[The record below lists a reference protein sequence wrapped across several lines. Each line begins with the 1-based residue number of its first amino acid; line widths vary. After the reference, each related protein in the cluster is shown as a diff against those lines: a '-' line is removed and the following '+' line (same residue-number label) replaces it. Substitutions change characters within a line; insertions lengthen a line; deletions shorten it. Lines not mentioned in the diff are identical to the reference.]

1 MFCLCFAWIFYVC
14 QNPKIL
20 FSQNKILD
28 FCLTQVLR
36 KQSVCQTQVK
46 HRANIVSH
54 NSAHLQ
60 RRWKHVRDS
69 WDTWLPEWFVD
80 SFVFCWW
87 VVLCFIVDSL
97 AFCLWWVSDV
107 FMIHLCLLLCCVYV
121 VLCWFFTS
129 LVYVRLLASDLV
141 PIDEALWVYLSKTK
155 RFPAPA
161 LLKTGP
167 LQMESTWLPVSENC
181 LCCCEIGSTSVKE
194 RFMCQFPIS
203 ERKIELRGQ
212 TQMVHMMQ
220 SQHVFLWV
228 RHDPPSPRFT
238 ATQRQVWNMAG
249 EIYDY
254 FPGDDLEF
262 HIAAE
267 VHFVA
272 DPIWEF
278 QAPFRS
284 LKWRYCSISQAIFCR
299 NIPYIS
305 VGRIAIEELEF
316 PPHDHDEWV

>member
-1 MFCLCFAWIFYVC
+1 MFCLCFVCVSLVVFYVC

-54 NSAHLQ
+54 NFAHLQ

-141 PIDEALWVYLSKTK
+141 PIDEALWVYLKYICDLCVAERSKGPCPYWAVSSAPGAQRAPSPSSCALK
-155 RFPAPA
+155 RTTEF
-161 LLKTGP
+161 
-167 LQMESTWLPVSENC
+167 SSSDTWLRMLRNSRTNWPSFNKASPY
-181 LCCCEIGSTSVKE
+181 GSYD
-194 RFMCQFPIS
+194 
-203 ERKIELRGQ
+203 L
-212 TQMVHMMQ
+212 
-220 SQHVFLWV
+220 
-228 RHDPPSPRFT
+228 PP
-238 ATQRQVWNMAG
+238 
-249 EIYDY
+249 
-254 FPGDDLEF
+254 
-262 HIAAE
+262 
-267 VHFVA
+267 
-272 DPIWEF
+272 
-278 QAPFRS
+278 
-284 LKWRYCSISQAIFCR
+284 
-299 NIPYIS
+299 
-305 VGRIAIEELEF
+305 
-316 PPHDHDEWV
+316 

>member
-1 MFCLCFAWIFYVC
+1 MLHLCFVYVLFVFRLYFFYVC

-36 KQSVCQTQVK
+36 KQNVCQTQVK

-60 RRWKHVRDS
+60 RRWKNVRDS

-129 LVYVRLLASDLV
+129 LVYVRLLASDRWRSPLGLPKCYDTKKICVCFVTYFWGRVCTMHSLQFASHVTFIHV
-141 PIDEALWVYLSKTK
+141 PLHLSV
-155 RFPAPA
+155 AQD
-161 LLKTGP
+161 LLG
-167 LQMESTWLPVSENC
+167 
-181 LCCCEIGSTSVKE
+181 
-194 RFMCQFPIS
+194 
-203 ERKIELRGQ
+203 
-212 TQMVHMMQ
+212 
-220 SQHVFLWV
+220 
-228 RHDPPSPRFT
+228 
-238 ATQRQVWNMAG
+238 
-249 EIYDY
+249 
-254 FPGDDLEF
+254 
-262 HIAAE
+262 
-267 VHFVA
+267 
-272 DPIWEF
+272 
-278 QAPFRS
+278 
-284 LKWRYCSISQAIFCR
+284 
-299 NIPYIS
+299 
-305 VGRIAIEELEF
+305 
-316 PPHDHDEWV
+316 

>member
-1 MFCLCFAWIFYVC
+1 MICVWPYFYFFVLFHACLHKKKHKKNIKIRPYANNWHKKHKQNINQNINRTQKKHKQVYATFVFCLCFVCVSLVFVYVC

-141 PIDEALWVYLSKTK
+141 PIDEALWVYLINKGNPLIIINGAHGLMGGTLWELSK
-155 RFPAPA
+155 
-161 LLKTGP
+161 LLIFIKN
-167 LQMESTWLPVSENC
+167 LIRNRS
-181 LCCCEIGSTSVKE
+181 
-194 RFMCQFPIS
+194 F
-203 ERKIELRGQ
+203 
-212 TQMVHMMQ
+212 
-220 SQHVFLWV
+220 
-228 RHDPPSPRFT
+228 
-238 ATQRQVWNMAG
+238 G
-249 EIYDY
+249 E
-254 FPGDDLEF
+254 
-262 HIAAE
+262 
-267 VHFVA
+267 
-272 DPIWEF
+272 
-278 QAPFRS
+278 
-284 LKWRYCSISQAIFCR
+284 
-299 NIPYIS
+299 
-305 VGRIAIEELEF
+305 
-316 PPHDHDEWV
+316 

>member
-1 MFCLCFAWIFYVC
+1 MLHLCFVYVLFVFRLYFFYVC

-36 KQSVCQTQVK
+36 KQNVCQTQVK

-141 PIDEALWVYLSKTK
+141 PIDEALWVYLTY
-155 RFPAPA
+155 R
-161 LLKTGP
+161 
-167 LQMESTWLPVSENC
+167 W
-181 LCCCEIGSTSVKE
+181 
-194 RFMCQFPIS
+194 
-203 ERKIELRGQ
+203 
-212 TQMVHMMQ
+212 
-220 SQHVFLWV
+220 
-228 RHDPPSPRFT
+228 
-238 ATQRQVWNMAG
+238 
-249 EIYDY
+249 
-254 FPGDDLEF
+254 
-262 HIAAE
+262 
-267 VHFVA
+267 
-272 DPIWEF
+272 
-278 QAPFRS
+278 
-284 LKWRYCSISQAIFCR
+284 SISVTR
-299 NIPYIS
+299 T
-305 VGRIAIEELEF
+305 
-316 PPHDHDEWV
+316 

>member
-1 MFCLCFAWIFYVC
+1 MFFLCSVYVLVYLLFMFDLSFLSMICVWPYFYVFLWFFMLVRTKKTQNNIKIRPYANNWHKKRKQNINQNINRTQKNINKFMLHLCFVYVLFVFCLCFACVFYVC

-36 KQSVCQTQVK
+36 KQSVCQTRVK

-141 PIDEALWVYLSKTK
+141 PIDEALWVYLTYDGRRSVV
-155 RFPAPA
+155 APSCPCRHVVVMSSSCRRHA
-161 LLKTGP
+161 
-167 LQMESTWLPVSENC
+167 VS
-181 LCCCEIGSTSVKE
+181 L
-194 RFMCQFPIS
+194 
-203 ERKIELRGQ
+203 
-212 TQMVHMMQ
+212 
-220 SQHVFLWV
+220 
-228 RHDPPSPRFT
+228 
-238 ATQRQVWNMAG
+238 
-249 EIYDY
+249 
-254 FPGDDLEF
+254 
-262 HIAAE
+262 
-267 VHFVA
+267 
-272 DPIWEF
+272 
-278 QAPFRS
+278 
-284 LKWRYCSISQAIFCR
+284 
-299 NIPYIS
+299 
-305 VGRIAIEELEF
+305 
-316 PPHDHDEWV
+316 